1 MYVTHLP
8 PLRVWSQA
16 RQRAAGDPDD
26 AAAAALR
33 AAEAAVSTAQSKLAL
48 LSNIDENG
56 HPRKWREAAKV
67 FAASIGDVNGS
78 HAMIEAADK
87 VFDERD
93 FNSTAGAEA
102 QLQQVQES
110 VAAMRARC
118 VAVGSPQ
125 DAAEDAVAAAEAA
138 VEQCN
143 KLHAGLQANAGAHSS
158 QASGEAVA
166 FREAVA
172 DANNKAKVC
181 TSVVLHKGALY

>member
-1 MYVTHLP
+1 MSGT
-8 PLRVWSQA
+8 
-16 RQRAAGDPDD
+16 GC
-26 AAAAALR
+26 
-33 AAEAAVSTAQSKLAL
+33 
-48 LSNIDENG
+48 
-56 HPRKWREAAKV
+56 
-67 FAASIGDVNGS
+67 
-78 HAMIEAADK
+78 
-87 VFDERD
+87 
-93 FNSTAGAEA
+93 STAGAEA

-143 KLHAGLQANAGAHSS
+143 KLHAALQANAGAHSS

-181 TSVVLHKGALY
+181 TSVVLHKGGVVLVLIPLTHLCSSGAFRLPLRPCASVRMT